1 MSPPLGQWSRHLIF
15 GSVKMFVLNFAFYV
29 GPERVWLCEN
39 ISDDNKRDDGEG
51 DADYCAHDD
60 VKRMMEVVADP
71 RQTHP
76 EAQDHHPELEEGPEN
91 LQGPHKPPEA
101 AVINPRE
108 RVETGLKV
116 DDEKHPAEKAEARV
130 SGEE

>member
-1 MSPPLGQWSRHLIF
+1 
-15 GSVKMFVLNFAFYV
+15 MFVLNLAFDV
-29 GPERVWLCEN
+29 GPECVWLCEN
-39 ISDDNKRDDGEG
+39 VPDHDQGDDGEG
-51 DADYCAHDD
+51 DADNGAHDD

-101 AVINPRE
+101 AVINPRKG
-108 RVETGLKV
+108 VETGLKV
-116 DDEKHPAEKAEARV
+116 DDEKHPAKEAEARV
-130 SGEE
+130 PREE